1 LVRLVADVLPGQ
13 TVEVQ
18 FYRDGE
24 LKSTKV
30 ELGTREVNAQL
41 EEPESE
47 QTERGRLGVSV
58 QDLTPEI
65 ASQLNT
71 STDAGVVVLEVAPA
85 GPAADAGVRRGD
97 IILEANR
104 SVVRNV
110 DDLETQLRGV
120 PPGGDLLLR
129 IERVGRGQS
138 GFLWVSV
145 KLD

>member
-1 LVRLVADVLPGQ
+1 
-13 TVEVQ
+13 
-18 FYRDGE
+18 
-24 LKSTKV
+24 
-30 ELGTREVNAQL
+30 LG
-41 EEPESE
+41 
-47 QTERGRLGVSV
+47 
-58 QDLTPEI
+58 I
-65 ASQLNT
+65 

-104 SVVRNV
+104 EAVRNV

-138 GFLWVSV
+138 GFLWISV
-145 KLD
+145 KLE